1 MSGEKYTEATEF
13 IIKPQKTLRTDWKE
27 IWEYRELFYFLAWRD
42 VKVRYKQTTIGIT
55 WAIFQPLVTMVVFT
69 IFFNRVAGIEAPNG
83 IPYAIFSYAGLLF
96 WNFFASALGRTS
108 TSLVANQGV
117 ITKIYFPRLIA
128 PFSAVIVALIDFLF
142 GLLVFVGLLIY
153 FQILPG
159 IEGFLLF
166 LPMLLLA
173 FVTASGLGL
182 LFAALNVQYRDVG
195 LVVPFLINI
204 LLFLTPVIYPV
215 SLVPERLQWLLY
227 LNPMTGV
234 VQTMRA
240 GTLGEGVVEWGLLGL
255 STLVALLFFVV
266 GFFFFKQKE
275 RKFVDIV

>member
-1 MSGEKYTEATEF
+1 MSGERYIEATELV
-13 IIKPQKTLRTDWKE
+13 IKPQKTLRTDWKE
-27 IWEYRELFYFLAWRD
+27 LWEYRELFYFLAWRD
-42 VKVRYKQTTIGIT
+42 VKVRYKQTTIGIA
-55 WAIFQPLVTMVVFT
+55 WAIFQPLVTMIVFT